1 VLHNTPPTLFIEQRT
16 GFRHAQAAEH
26 GDLRARAA
34 HIDRSV
40 TRHPLLSTFIGLVV
54 VSVFAFSTGL
64 AHPVTT
70 HIANALLF
78 TAWCAVAIW
87 MARGRIRTADRR

>member
-1 VLHNTPPTLFIEQRT
+1 VP
-16 GFRHAQAAEH
+16 AAEH